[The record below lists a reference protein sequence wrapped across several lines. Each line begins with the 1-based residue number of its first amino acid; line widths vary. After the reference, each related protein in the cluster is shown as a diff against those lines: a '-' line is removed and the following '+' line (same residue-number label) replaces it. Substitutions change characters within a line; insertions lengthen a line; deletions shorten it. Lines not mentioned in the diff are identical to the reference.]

1 MDARNFRFLFLKSS
15 FFFFDLRKRLVL
27 TSNDAKGWKSL
38 ESRDTERE
46 RERES
51 SRKEKG
57 RREWMDEGE
66 RLDHGERACAIS
78 SVRAHGSLTKPMRP
92 C

>member
-1 MDARNFRFLFLKSS
+1 MNARNFRFLFLKSS
-15 FFFFDLRKRLVL
+15 FFFFDLKRRLVL
-27 TSNDAKGWKSL
+27 TSDDVRSGL
-38 ESRDTERE
+38 EKFGIERE

-57 RREWMDEGE
+57 RREWIDEGE